1 MPIMMSG
8 GGGDGGGGE
17 SGQLSGDVGLEVAG
31 RVVAMVAVLPIPP
44 HKLLMFQVVQV
55 MQLLLFFVIYIVPY
69 LISLGTSES
78 TRTAMVL

>member
-1 MPIMMSG
+1 MAAVERVDSSAG
-8 GGGDGGGGE
+8 TWAWT
-17 SGQLSGDVGLEVAG
+17 VAG